1 MIHRRDEFRGA
12 QATIDKVHQLAKD
25 GKINLFTQYQ
35 MASVKGD
42 KNLESIDIKH
52 DNNEIK
58 NLKTDYVLGF
68 FGLIMQLG
76 PIANWGLNI
85 DKKTIEVDTEKF
97 ETNQKG
103 IYAVG
108 DICNYPGKLKLILSG
123 FHEGALAARACF
135 KLARPNEKYRFEFTT
150 SSKTIKE
157 RLGVKKV
164 IELYSANTPNGK
176 KISIM
181 LEEIGYEY
189 KVINIDLNKGDQF
202 KPEFKKISP
211 FSKIPVIIDQD
222 NNKNI
227 FESGAILMYLA
238 EQSGKFY
245 DTKDRLEINQ
255 WLMAQMGYVGPMLGQ
270 HHQFHHYNPG
280 KSQFGEERYFKIS
293 KRIYEELDERL
304 SKSRFLAGENYTIAD
319 IGTFPWIARHEWHD
333 IGLKNYKNL
342 TRWYVEI
349 SEREAVKKGFK
360 FMNKDEVPPKP

>member
-1 MIHRRDEFRGA
+1 
-12 QATIDKVHQLAKD
+12 
-25 GKINLFTQYQ
+25 
-35 MASVKGD
+35 
-42 KNLESIDIKH
+42 
-52 DNNEIK
+52 
-58 NLKTDYVLGF
+58 
-68 FGLIMQLG
+68 
-76 PIANWGLNI
+76 
-85 DKKTIEVDTEKF
+85 
-97 ETNQKG
+97 
-103 IYAVG
+103 
-108 DICNYPGKLKLILSG
+108 
-123 FHEGALAARACF
+123 
-135 KLARPNEKYRFEFTT
+135 
-150 SSKTIKE
+150 
-157 RLGVKKV
+157 
-164 IELYSANTPNGK
+164 
-176 KISIM
+176 M

-189 KVINIDLNKGDQF
+189 KVINVDLNKGDQF

-211 FSKIPVIIDQD
+211 LSKIPVIIDQD

-245 DTKDRLEINQ
+245 DTKNRLEINQ

-304 SKSRFLAGENYTIAD
+304 SQSRFLAGENYTIAD

-349 SEREAVKKGFK
+349 SERDAVKKGFK

>member
-1 MIHRRDEFRGA
+1 M
-12 QATIDKVHQLAKD
+12 
-25 GKINLFTQYQ
+25 
-35 MASVKGD
+35 
-42 KNLESIDIKH
+42 
-52 DNNEIK
+52 
-58 NLKTDYVLGF
+58 
-68 FGLIMQLG
+68 
-76 PIANWGLNI
+76 
-85 DKKTIEVDTEKF
+85 
-97 ETNQKG
+97 
-103 IYAVG
+103 
-108 DICNYPGKLKLILSG
+108 
-123 FHEGALAARACF
+123 
-135 KLARPNEKYRFEFTT
+135 
-150 SSKTIKE
+150 
-157 RLGVKKV
+157 

-181 LEEIGYEY
+181 LEEIDYEY
-189 KVINIDLNKGDQF
+189 KVVKVNLDKGDQF

-211 FSKIPVIIDQD
+211 LSKIPVIFDHN

-245 DTKDRLEINQ
+245 DKKDRLEINQ

-280 KSQFGEERYFKIS
+280 KSHFGEERYFEIS

-304 SKSRFLAGENYTIAD
+304 SKSRFLSGENYTIAD

-342 TRWYVEI
+342 TRWYIEI

-360 FMNKDEVPPKP
+360 FMNNKEIPPKP

>member
-1 MIHRRDEFRGA
+1 
-12 QATIDKVHQLAKD
+12 
-25 GKINLFTQYQ
+25 
-35 MASVKGD
+35 
-42 KNLESIDIKH
+42 
-52 DNNEIK
+52 
-58 NLKTDYVLGF
+58 
-68 FGLIMQLG
+68 
-76 PIANWGLNI
+76 
-85 DKKTIEVDTEKF
+85 
-97 ETNQKG
+97 
-103 IYAVG
+103 
-108 DICNYPGKLKLILSG
+108 
-123 FHEGALAARACF
+123 
-135 KLARPNEKYRFEFTT
+135 
-150 SSKTIKE
+150 
-157 RLGVKKV
+157 
-164 IELYSANTPNGK
+164 
-176 KISIM
+176 M
-181 LEEIGYEY
+181 LEEIGFEY
-189 KVINIDLNKGDQF
+189 KVIKIDLNKGDQF

-304 SKSRFLAGENYTIAD
+304 SQSRFLAGENYTIAD

>member
-1 MIHRRDEFRGA
+1 
-12 QATIDKVHQLAKD
+12 
-25 GKINLFTQYQ
+25 
-35 MASVKGD
+35 
-42 KNLESIDIKH
+42 
-52 DNNEIK
+52 
-58 NLKTDYVLGF
+58 
-68 FGLIMQLG
+68 
-76 PIANWGLNI
+76 
-85 DKKTIEVDTEKF
+85 
-97 ETNQKG
+97 
-103 IYAVG
+103 
-108 DICNYPGKLKLILSG
+108 
-123 FHEGALAARACF
+123 
-135 KLARPNEKYRFEFTT
+135 
-150 SSKTIKE
+150 
-157 RLGVKKV
+157 
-164 IELYSANTPNGK
+164 
-176 KISIM
+176 M

-211 FSKIPVIIDQD
+211 LSKIPVIIDQD

-245 DTKDRLEINQ
+245 DPKDRLEINQ

>member
-1 MIHRRDEFRGA
+1 
-12 QATIDKVHQLAKD
+12 
-25 GKINLFTQYQ
+25 
-35 MASVKGD
+35 
-42 KNLESIDIKH
+42 
-52 DNNEIK
+52 
-58 NLKTDYVLGF
+58 
-68 FGLIMQLG
+68 
-76 PIANWGLNI
+76 
-85 DKKTIEVDTEKF
+85 
-97 ETNQKG
+97 
-103 IYAVG
+103 
-108 DICNYPGKLKLILSG
+108 
-123 FHEGALAARACF
+123 
-135 KLARPNEKYRFEFTT
+135 
-150 SSKTIKE
+150 
-157 RLGVKKV
+157 
-164 IELYSANTPNGK
+164 
-176 KISIM
+176 M

-304 SKSRFLAGENYTIAD
+304 SQSRFLAGENYTIAD